1 MNETLNKA
9 INFAVK
15 NPSYID
21 FAETLLEIKRT
32 IRRYEDA
39 TLKKE
44 WDIAYDLSITLVD
57 LSHDLEDIARQMA
70 HDQK

>member
-1 MNETLNKA
+1 MNKTLNKA

-32 IRRYEDA
+32 IRHYEDA

>member
-32 IRRYEDA
+32 TKAYEEA
-39 TLKKE
+39 TLKKD

-57 LSHDLEDIARQMA
+57 LTHDLEDIARQML

>member
-15 NPSYID
+15 SPKYID
-21 FAETLLEIKRT
+21 FAETLLELKRT
-32 IRRYEDA
+32 IKQYEEA
-39 TLKKE
+39 TLKKD
-44 WDIAYDLSITLVD
+44 WDGAYDLSITLVD
-57 LSHDLEDIARQMA
+57 LSQQLEDIAQQMA

>member
-1 MNETLNKA
+1 MNETLKKA

-21 FAETLLEIKRT
+21 FAETLLELKRT
-32 IRRYEDA
+32 IRQYEDA
-39 TLKKE
+39 TLKKD
-44 WDIAYDLSITLVD
+44 WDGAYEISIEMVD
-57 LSHDLEDIARQMA
+57 LSQKLEDIAQQMA